1 MKYSRFTAL
10 NIPKC
15 EHFTLLVCPLRFV
28 TWGPP
33 PPCEQA
39 LVLPLS
45 LQSRRNLGWR
55 VLNNFITNIMVAIF
69 DFNGSGRLGRGK
81 FIPRGRSTVKNKEMG
96 GVRGVKITPARSHCY
111 FARLRSP
118 KNGVPD

>member
-15 EHFTLLVCPLRFV
+15 EHFTLLVNPLRVV

-33 PPCEQA
+33 TPCEQA
-39 LVLPLS
+39 LILPLS

-69 DFNGSGRLGRGK
+69 DFNGSGRLGRGTIYTK
-81 FIPRGRSTVKNKEMG
+81 GAVDGQK
-96 GVRGVKITPARSHCY
+96 
-111 FARLRSP
+111 
-118 KNGVPD
+118 